1 MWEHPLRY
9 LLPPRRP
16 QNTAAA
22 ARTFA
27 SPSTWPLVWQH
38 RRLLYRAILVA
49 LWVCFIWA
57 HSLMNGT
64 DSANESTRFVLFA
77 LPLLQ
82 RLGLS
87 DIALATFVVRKCAHV
102 SEYAMLGVL
111 AFFLCRSQPGVR
123 PERRLWL
130 SSRVVMVM
138 TPIVD
143 ETIQLFVPGREGS
156 VRDVFIDLAGVCI
169 GYALARALCALCTR
183 SHRGCRASRG

>member
-1 MWEHPLRY
+1 M
-9 LLPPRRP
+9 
-16 QNTAAA
+16 TA
-22 ARTFA
+22 ARTLA
-27 SPSTWPLVWQH
+27 GPSTWPLVRRH
-38 RRLLYRAILVA
+38 RRPLYRVTLVV

-57 HSLMNGT
+57 HSLMDGT

-87 DIALATFVVRKCAHV
+87 DIALATFVVRKCAHF

-111 AFFLCRSQPGVR
+111 AFFLCGSQPGVR
-123 PERRLWL
+123 PERWLWL
-130 SSRVVMVM
+130 SSLAVMAV

-156 VRDVFIDLAGVCI
+156 VRDVLIDLAGACA
-169 GYALARALCALCTR
+169 GFLLARALCAVR
-183 SHRGCRASRG
+183 QRWRRASRKRQ

>member
-1 MWEHPLRY
+1 M
-9 LLPPRRP
+9 
-16 QNTAAA
+16 
-22 ARTFA
+22 
-27 SPSTWPLVWQH
+27 WQH

-102 SEYAMLGVL
+102 SEYAID
-111 AFFLCRSQPGVR
+111 RKS
-123 PERRLWL
+123 
-130 SSRVVMVM
+130 VV
-138 TPIVD
+138 
-143 ETIQLFVPGREGS
+143 
-156 VRDVFIDLAGVCI
+156 
-169 GYALARALCALCTR
+169 
-183 SHRGCRASRG
+183 

>member
-1 MWEHPLRY
+1 M
-9 LLPPRRP
+9 
-16 QNTAAA
+16 
-22 ARTFA
+22 
-27 SPSTWPLVWQH
+27 
-38 RRLLYRAILVA
+38 A

-156 VRDVFIDLAGVCI
+156 VRDVLIDLAGACA
-169 GYALARALCALCTR
+169 GFLLARALCALRTYGQ
-183 SHRGCRASRG
+183 RGRRASRG

>member
-1 MWEHPLRY
+1 M
-9 LLPPRRP
+9 
-16 QNTAAA
+16 AA
-22 ARTFA
+22 ARILV
-27 SPSTWPLVWQH
+27 SPSTWQLVWRH
-38 RRLLYRAILVA
+38 RRLLYRATLVV

-57 HSLMNGT
+57 HSLMDGT

>member
-1 MWEHPLRY
+1 M
-9 LLPPRRP
+9 
-16 QNTAAA
+16 AA
-22 ARTFA
+22 ARILV
-27 SPSTWPLVWQH
+27 SPSTWQLVWRH
-38 RRLLYRAILVA
+38 RRLLYRATLVV

-57 HSLMNGT
+57 HSLMDGT

-87 DIALATFVVRKCAHV
+87 DIALATFVVRKCAHF
-102 SEYAMLGVL
+102 SEYAMLGAL

-123 PERRLWL
+123 PEKGLWL
-130 SSRVVMVM
+130 SSLAVMAM

-156 VRDVFIDLAGVCI
+156 VRDVLIDLAGACV
-169 GYALARALCALCTR
+169 GFLLVRALCAR
-183 SHRGCRASRG
+183 SQRGRRASCGRYSDRKSVV